1 MENII
6 KTLKILIVDDSEI
19 DLDILEAIL
28 TQLGY
33 QEIIKAGSG
42 IEAFRMAVKN
52 RPDLIISDILMP
64 VVDGAELKCQLKH
77 NPITKC
83 IPLIFVSSIIEK
95 NEEKKYGGMLP
106 GGEWLIA
113 KPYSIDEIAKAID
126 ITFLQDEEGCNV

>member
-1 MENII
+1 MKYSK

-28 TQLGY
+28 MQLGY

-42 IEAFRMAVKN
+42 RKAFRMAKKH

-64 VVDGAELKCQLKH
+64 DVDGPELKYQLKN
-77 NPITKC
+77 NPITKR
-83 IPLIFVSSIIEK
+83 IPVIFVSSIIEK
-95 NEEKKYGGMLP
+95 NEEKKYGGKLP

-113 KPYSIDEIAKAID
+113 KPFSIDEIAKVVGSILE
-126 ITFLQDEEGCNV
+126 TEQ